1 MSAFHLIANPPRTP
15 DLPCFRTAVG
25 VLEKIENLKKRR
37 SEGVT
42 DQLKEGTPA
51 TLHRICCANSL
62 SENKRAKKKRRLEK
76 ILQTDPLDPELPVIK
91 G

>member
-1 MSAFHLIANPPRTP
+1 LIANPPRTP

-42 DQLKEGTPA
+42 DQLKEGTLA
-51 TLHRICCANSL
+51 TSIVYAVLTGFQKTK
-62 SENKRAKKKRRLEK
+62 EPKRRE
-76 ILQTDPLDPELPVIK
+76 

>member
-42 DQLKEGTPA
+42 DQLKEGTLA
-51 TLHRICCANSL
+51 TSIVYAVLTGFQKTK
-62 SENKRAKKKRRLEK
+62 EPKRRE
-76 ILQTDPLDPELPVIK
+76 

>member
-1 MSAFHLIANPPRTP
+1 MIANPPRTP

-42 DQLKEGTPA
+42 DQLKEGTLA
-51 TLHRICCANSL
+51 TSIVYAVLTGFQKTK
-62 SENKRAKKKRRLEK
+62 EPKRRE
-76 ILQTDPLDPELPVIK
+76 